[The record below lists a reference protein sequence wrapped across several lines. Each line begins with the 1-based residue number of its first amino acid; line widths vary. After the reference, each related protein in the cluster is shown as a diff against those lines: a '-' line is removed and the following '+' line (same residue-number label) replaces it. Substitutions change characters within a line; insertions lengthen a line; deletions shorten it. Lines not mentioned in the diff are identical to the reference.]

1 MSVSLSIIIKTDFR
15 KRHDRDATLKK
26 LEETAAILNK
36 AEGVKSYFVD
46 TDDTFDQ
53 WCIRGIDDE
62 HYFDHFFMEVWL
74 FNGFLVFETA
84 FRDHQY
90 FTKTLGIRKTVYDYA
105 TSLGQTEAWP
115 CSEFYTFNSDALE
128 NYLRTFEE
136 WEEYCVKKMGHEIK
150 DFNLGEVIERK
161 ELFYHSDG
169 VCHDTFEDYHK
180 KMRAYNDL
188 YSDFTLLE
196 MNKVGPMLYLQKDSK
211 KYLLNTDTLE
221 FITGGPID
229 AYDMLDTCQYAWV
242 KKNKETAIVS
252 PKGELVSD
260 FMKAHFYSQGDYDE
274 DRNYHE
280 YIRTLEGLFELEI

>member
-15 KRHDRDATLKK
+15 KRNDRDATLKK
-26 LEETAAILNK
+26 LEEIAAILNE
-36 AEGVKSYFVD
+36 AEGVYSYYVD
-46 TDDTFDQ
+46 TSLSFDQ
-53 WCIRGIDDE
+53 WCITGVDDDN
-62 HYFDHFFMEVWL
+62 YFDHFLSQVWL
-74 FNGFLVFETA
+74 FNGFLTFETA

-90 FTKTLGIRKTVYDYA
+90 FTKTMGIRKTIYDYV
-105 TSLGQTEAWP
+105 TSLGQTEVWP
-115 CSEFYTFNSDALE
+115 CSEFYTWNCDILE
-128 NYLRTFEE
+128 DHLRTFEE
-136 WEEYCVKKMGHEIK
+136 WEEYCAKRMGHEIK
-150 DFNLGEVIERK
+150 DFNIDEVLERK

-180 KMRAYNDL
+180 KMRVYNDL
-188 YSDFTLLE
+188 YSDYTLLE

-211 KYLLNTDTLE
+211 KYLLNSDTLE

-242 KKNKETAIVS
+242 KKDKKTAIVS

-274 DRNYHE
+274 DRKYHE
-280 YIRTLEGLFELEI
+280 YIRTLEGIFELEI

>member
-15 KRHDRDATLKK
+15 KRHDREATLKK

-36 AEGVKSYFVD
+36 AEGVESYFVD

-62 HYFDHFFMEVWL
+62 HYFDHFLMEVYL
-74 FNGFLVFETA
+74 FNGFLHLDTA

-90 FTKTLGIRKTVYDYA
+90 FTKTLGIRKTIYDYA

-115 CSEFYTFNSDALE
+115 CSEFYTWNSGILE
-128 NYLRTFEE
+128 NHLRTFEE
-136 WEEYCVKKMGHEIK
+136 WEEYCIKRMGHEIK
-150 DFNLGEVIERK
+150 DFNLGEVLERK
-161 ELFYHSDG
+161 ELFYYNDG

-180 KMRAYNDL
+180 KMKVYNDL
-188 YSDFTLLE
+188 YSDYTLLE

-211 KYLLNTDTLE
+211 KYLLNTDTQE

-252 PKGELVSD
+252 PRGELVSD
-260 FMKAHFYSQGDYDE
+260 FMKAHFFSQGDYDE
-274 DRNYHE
+274 DRKYHE
-280 YIRTLEGLFELEI
+280 YIRTLEGIFELEI